1 MRHRTIM
8 LNINLPSSDY
18 QEFLY
23 IAEKLKSGIV
33 EIAQGNNVLS
43 DKSLLGLSLI
53 DNNKPQKLIIRGFF
67 DDDFVDSFRKWEIKK
82 HK

>member
-8 LNINLPSSDY
+8 LNINLPNSDY

-23 IAEKLKSGIV
+23 KAEKLKSGIV

-43 DKSLLGLSLI
+43 GKSLLGLSLI

-67 DDDFVDSFRKWEIKK
+67 DDSFVDSFKKWETKT

>member
-8 LNINLPSSDY
+8 LNINLPNSDY

-23 IAEKLKSGIV
+23 KAEKLKSGII

-43 DKSLLGLSLI
+43 GKSLLGLSLI

-67 DDDFVDSFRKWEIKK
+67 DDSFVDSFKKWKTKK

>member
-23 IAEKLKSGIV
+23 ITEKLKSGIV
-33 EIAQGNNVLS
+33 EIAQDNNVLS
-43 DKSLLGLSLI
+43 GKSLLGLSLI

-67 DDDFVDSFRKWEIKK
+67 DDNFVDSFRKWEIKK